1 MCHRCGPWSRPPV
14 SRRTRSMVR
23 GALAISCNI
32 LFNTIFCLSSR
43 WILRPSRRSIPRAT
57 HDMFA
62 TTAKF
67 SRANPRTAPVS
78 RSSAQITA
86 KMSRIG
92 KQTIE
97 VPDKTTVTIKG
108 NDVTV
113 KVRYFLFSP
122 PRADFSGAF
131 YLLCMIESH
140 RWVSVAIWAF
150 PPEFARRIHSGSLAH
165 FHLHAFRGPRESSL
179 ARCTRS

>member
-1 MCHRCGPWSRPPV
+1 
-14 SRRTRSMVR
+14 
-23 GALAISCNI
+23 
-32 LFNTIFCLSSR
+32 
-43 WILRPSRRSIPRAT
+43 
-57 HDMFA
+57 MFA

-122 PRADFSGAF
+122 PTADFSGAF
-131 YLLCMIESH
+131 Y
-140 RWVSVAIWAF
+140 
-150 PPEFARRIHSGSLAH
+150 
-165 FHLHAFRGPRESSL
+165 
-179 ARCTRS
+179 